1 MIKGRNMSVYHQAF
15 GYEFDLGF
23 DLSQYPFLIDK
34 SYQNDM
40 CPSFYFKRKSDYFI
54 LWVDYADPICRE
66 EDYPRYTIISAVN
79 DGDNIHP
86 EIRTASQPTLQL
98 EFEQP
103 SELIDY
109 LEQIKQQLSAKV
121 VSIR

>member
-1 MIKGRNMSVYHQAF
+1 MSAYHQTF

-23 DLSQYPFLIDK
+23 NLSQYPFLIDI
-34 SYQNDM
+34 SYQNDI
-40 CPSFYFKRKSDYFI
+40 CPSFYFKLKSDYFI
-54 LWVDYADPICRE
+54 LWVDYPDPICRE

-79 DGDNIHP
+79 DGDNIHS

-103 SELIDY
+103 SDLIHY